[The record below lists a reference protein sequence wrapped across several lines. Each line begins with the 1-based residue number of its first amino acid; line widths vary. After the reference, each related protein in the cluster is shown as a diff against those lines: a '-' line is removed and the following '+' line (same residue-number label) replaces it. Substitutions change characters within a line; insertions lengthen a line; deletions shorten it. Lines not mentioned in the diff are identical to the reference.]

1 MSKKFAQLPEDM
13 QEALAT
19 GAGIVLKEFDP
30 SNPGEDSAIRAN
42 ILFATTGGV
51 NPVCVATITD
61 FGEDIDNC
69 PKNTKELA
77 QIEGWDCSMSGTAIT
92 VNGDILRSLLGAAD
106 KTTGSDDLNTIT
118 PRMKFNLNTDFP
130 KLWYVCPYGTQHGFI
145 AIELNNALSTG
156 GLSLQS
162 GDKAKGQW
170 AFSYKGYTSIDT
182 PDVVPMK
189 FYLKAS
195 ASASAVNVE
204 PTVNN

>member
-92 VNGDILRSLLGAAD
+92 VKGGVLRSLLAAAD
-106 KTTGSDDLNTIT
+106 AQGDSEGLHTVT
-118 PRMKFNLNTDFP
+118 PRMKLKSEDFAT
-130 KLWYVCPYGTQHGFI
+130 LWYVCPYGTQDGFI

-170 AFSYKGYTSIDT
+170 AFSYKGYTSIDN

>member
-77 QIEGWDCSMSGTAIT
+77 QIEAWDCSMSGTAIT
-92 VNGDILRSLLGAAD
+92 VNGGILRSLLAAAD
-106 KTTGSDDLNTIT
+106 AQGDSEGLNTVT
-118 PRMKFNLNTDFP
+118 PRMKLSPEDFDT
-130 KLWYVCPYGTQHGFI
+130 LWYVCPYGTQGGFI
-145 AIELNNALSTG
+145 AIELMNALSTG

-162 GDKAKGQW
+162 ADKGKGQW
-170 AFSYKGYTSIDT
+170 AFSYKGYTSIDN

>member
-92 VNGDILRSLLGAAD
+92 VTGGILRSLLAAAD
-106 KTTGSDDLNTIT
+106 AQGDSEGLHTVT
-118 PRMKFNLNTDFP
+118 PRMKLDPNDFAI
-130 KLWYVCPYGTQHGFI
+130 LWYVCPYGTQGGFI
-145 AIELNNALSTG
+145 AIELMNALSTG

-170 AFSYKGYTSIDT
+170 AFSYKGYTSIDN

>member
-19 GAGIVLKEFDP
+19 GAGIVLRNFDP
-30 SNPGEDSAIRAN
+30 MNPGEDAEIRSN

-77 QIEGWDCSMSGTAIT
+77 QIESWECSISGTAIT
-92 VNGDILRSLLGAAD
+92 VTGGLLRSLLAAAD
-106 KTTGSDDLNTIT
+106 AELSDPAEIHTVT
-118 PRMKFNLNTDFP
+118 PRMKLKPEDFDT
-130 KLWYVCPYGTQHGFI
+130 LWYVCPYGTSDGFI

-156 GLSLQS
+156 GLSLQT

-170 AFSYKGYTSIDT
+170 AFSYTGYTSIDS
-182 PDVVPMK
+182 PDEVPMK

>member
-92 VNGDILRSLLGAAD
+92 VTESVIASLLAAAD
-106 KTTGSDDLNTIT
+106 ASDGEIT
-118 PRMKFNLNTDFP
+118 PRMKLKPEDFNT
-130 KLWYVCPYGTQHGFI
+130 LWYVCPYGTNDGFI

-170 AFSYKGYTSIDT
+170 AFSYKGYTSIDS